1 MNMFTVLRP
10 MNDNEIQY
18 WYKAELEA
26 AFDPQE
32 RKPLPDIFRL
42 RDAGCYDLLG
52 LFGRGAEKDA
62 EQMLGYATIWKSPS
76 IELMLLDYLGV
87 SSMLRN
93 NGLGSYILNSLKEY
107 YHGRRIIVESELP
120 IPGGDPKEN
129 SIRERR
135 IAFYQRNGFV
145 PVYEMATCGLR
156 WQALLLGVVPEHGSD
171 EMAAIMAE
179 HKALYGPL
187 RTDVKVPLGLDEIPT
202 MPYWMNAS
210 PPTC

>member
-1 MNMFTVLRP
+1 MNMPTIFRT

-26 AFDPQE
+26 AFSPQE
-32 RKPLPDIFRL
+32 RKPLQDIFKL
-42 RDAGCYDLLG
+42 RDAGCYALLG
-52 LFGRGAEKDA
+52 LFGKEDEKGP

-93 NGLGSYILNSLKEY
+93 NGLGSHILNCLKEY
-107 YHGRRIIVESELP
+107 YHGRRIIAESELP
-120 IPGGDPKEN
+120 IPGDDPQEN

-145 PVYEMATCGLR
+145 PVYEMATCGMK
-156 WQALLLGVVPEHGSD
+156 WQALLLGSVPKPESD
-171 EMAAIMAE
+171 EMKVIMAE
-179 HKALYGPL
+179 HKALYGPM
-187 RTDVKVPLGLDEIPT
+187 RTDVKVPLGADETPA
-202 MPYWMNAS
+202 MPYWMA
-210 PPTC
+210 